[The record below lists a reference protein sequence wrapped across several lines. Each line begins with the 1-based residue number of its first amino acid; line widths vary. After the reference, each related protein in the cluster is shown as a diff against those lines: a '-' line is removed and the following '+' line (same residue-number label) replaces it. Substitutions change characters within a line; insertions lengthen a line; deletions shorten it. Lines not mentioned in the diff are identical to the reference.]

1 MLRSSSEYGCVT
13 SDKRNDKSW
22 VCQICIYFCF
32 LFTITSLEIKV
43 NVLTGAFFPQNYN
56 RLELPNTQ
64 DATIILLS
72 LHILDMYDVSEA
84 EMSYSVRFYFRQHW
98 LDPRLKVSTHSI
110 TTSEK
115 YRIDPDSWWKMLGQ
129 HSGRRNWIYLMRHN
143 CPMETSAF
151 FN

>member
-1 MLRSSSEYGCVT
+1 MGLS
-13 SDKRNDKSW
+13 
-22 VCQICIYFCF
+22 ICIYLSF
-32 LFTITSLEIKV
+32 LFIINSSELKV
-43 NVLTGAFFPQNYN
+43 NVLTGAFLPQNFN

-64 DATIILLS
+64 DATIIFLS

-115 YRIDPDSWWKMLGQ
+115 YRIDPDSW
-129 HSGRRNWIYLMRHN
+129 
-143 CPMETSAF
+143 
-151 FN
+151 